1 MIKGIQAGK
10 GLRAVG
16 AMSGTSLDGVDVAEV
31 ITDGQEIFGFG
42 ATGYRSY
49 SAEEHRVFARPWA
62 NGMKMR
68 G

>member
-31 ITDGQEIFGFG
+31 ITDGQEIFGFWCDG
-42 ATGYRSY
+42 IS
-49 SAEEHRVFARPWA
+49 EL
-62 NGMKMR
+62 
-68 G
+68 